1 MYFARILGSFCPEK
15 YFKKRD
21 KLIKL
26 YDLAEE
32 RIDKEMNMVKPVNKP
47 RCIIK
52 IHKIGFAIFAK
63 PRIKDQW

>member
-1 MYFARILGSFCPEK
+1 MLRRASKTGKGSIHIQMTRIRHVASNN
-15 YFKKRD
+15 RT
-21 KLIKL
+21 
-26 YDLAEE
+26 AE
-32 RIDKEMNMVKPVNKP
+32 EMNMVKPVNKP